1 MEENNL
7 PVFKSYLRQLIVRL
21 KELKKALEADDKDRA
36 LEIVDQLILDT
47 QAGIEDN

>member
-7 PVFKSYLRQLIVRL
+7 SVFKSYLRQLIVRL